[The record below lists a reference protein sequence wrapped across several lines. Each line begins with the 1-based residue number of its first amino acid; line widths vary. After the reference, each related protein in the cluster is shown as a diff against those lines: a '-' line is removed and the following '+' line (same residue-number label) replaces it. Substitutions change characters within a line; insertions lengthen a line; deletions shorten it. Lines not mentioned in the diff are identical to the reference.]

1 MNLVAADI
9 VIMYDLDWN
18 PQMDKQAMDRAYR
31 IGQKNNV
38 TIFKLVCNNTVE
50 ERIL

>member
-1 MNLVAADI
+1 MGLNLVAADI

-31 IGQKNNV
+31 IGQKRSV
-38 TIFKLVCNNTVE
+38 KIFKLVTNNT
-50 ERIL
+50 I